1 MGWAEWDGSKEPW
14 AEVVTKGFVQLRFID
29 ARAPWLHVIQK
40 EPSMQRLAFTR
51 ALVAATLAVGGLAAT
66 SAAHARSD
74 VSLSIGI
81 GVPIGAPV
89 YVQPQPVY
97 VQPQPV
103 WVQPRPVFVQP
114 QPVYVQPQP
123 VYGYRDHH
131 HNRRGPWGDADRDG
145 VPNRYDRHP
154 GFDDRGG
161 HRGGRRD
168 ADRDGV
174 PNRYDRAPNNPN
186 WR

>member
-1 MGWAEWDGSKEPW
+1 
-14 AEVVTKGFVQLRFID
+14 
-29 ARAPWLHVIQK
+29 
-40 EPSMQRLAFTR
+40 MQRLALTR

-81 GVPIGAPV
+81 GAPIGAPV

-103 WVQPRPVFVQP
+103 YVQPRPVFVQP

-123 VYGYRDHH
+123 VYGYGYQQHPGH
-131 HNRRGPWGDADRDG
+131 RRGPWGDADRDG

-154 GFDDRGG
+154 GCDDRGG
-161 HRGGRRD
+161 QGHGGRRD

-174 PNRYDRAPNNPN
+174 PNRYDRAPHNPN